1 MKNKRFFFSVVAVA
15 VVLGVF
21 FFFFFGFGKP
31 RLQSAVRDVNP
42 VDVAVVKDVV
52 VVPNEVSVV
61 GGVVGEVNR
70 VDVAV

>member
-1 MKNKRFFFSVVAVA
+1 MKNKRFFFIVVTFV

-31 RLQSAVRDVNP
+31 RFQSAVRDVNRAE
-42 VDVAVVKDVV
+42 VAVVKV

-61 GGVVGEVNR
+61 QSGVVGDVNR